1 MLNGEILQVI
11 DNKVSGYIK
20 TANVLFF
27 DLNGNYEKVVDF
39 SLSPSLSDGLSEC
52 EKRAALNAEFIY
64 NSYGE
69 GGN

>member
-1 MLNGEILQVI
+1 MLNGEVLQVI
-11 DNKVSGYIK
+11 DTKAGGYIK

-39 SLSPSLSDGLSEC
+39 NLSPSLSDELSEG

-69 GGN
+69 G